1 MHGIGAKLEARL
13 AAAQFLRV
21 HHSTLVNVSSI
32 QAFKRLSHGEHR
44 IAPCD
49 GTHLTSGRT
58 YRERLDRLVT
68 SSF

>member
-1 MHGIGAKLEARL
+1 VHGIGAKLEARL

-49 GTHLTSGRT
+49 GTHSPAVAPI
-58 YRERLDRLVT
+58 E
-68 SSF
+68 SAWIAW